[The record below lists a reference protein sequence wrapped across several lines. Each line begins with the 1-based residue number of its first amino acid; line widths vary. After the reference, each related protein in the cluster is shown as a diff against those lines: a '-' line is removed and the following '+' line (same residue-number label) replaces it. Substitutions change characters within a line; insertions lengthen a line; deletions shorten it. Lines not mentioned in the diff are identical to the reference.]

1 MPDSPNRGTIFIM
14 DDDLSLQSMLAY
26 ALQQRGY
33 DVETARDGREGLSR
47 LETLQPRLVISDVM
61 MPNMD
66 GVELF
71 NRLKGRL
78 QEDGIPVIMMTA
90 LSRKPWFADLEAEG
104 AVFLQKPF
112 DIDSFVDMV
121 EITLS

>member
-1 MPDSPNRGTIFIM
+1 MTDPSSKGTIFIM

-26 ALQQRGY
+26 ALKKRGY
-33 DVETARDGREGLSR
+33 LVETARDGREGLMK
-47 LETLQPRLVISDVM
+47 LETLNPRLVISDIM

-71 NRLKGRL
+71 KRLKQRL

-90 LSRKPWFADLEAEG
+90 LSRKPWFAALEAEG
-104 AVFLQKPF
+104 AVFMQKPF
-112 DIDSFVDMV
+112 DIDRFIDMV
-121 EITLS
+121 DITLS

>member
-33 DVETARDGREGLSR
+33 TVETARDGREGLSR

-112 DIDSFVDMV
+112 DIDRFVDMV